1 MTAVFSDGQAE
12 SLAAKIGHAPAKIG
26 LAQIAPAP
34 SQIGLAAVPSQ
45 IALAAGIAPSHIT
58 PAHIGFVPGQSRDPD
73 SVSDADYRSAEFCT
87 DLGGELD
94 ADRVCSNIDINDTF
108 CIIGQD
114 GEENSALPCLG
125 LFRHVNTC
133 NFAYNRPALDP
144 FHCAARCGAGKRAV
158 GRQCADEC
166 DTDNGEVASGV
177 DCIPPAPPIVPVV
190 VRVLA
195 EEDYEGAVY
204 EITAALPPDFQA
216 IAALGDYL
224 QVDAGGTV
232 RTTRPLDRALE
243 ETIAIPADN
252 PTIVVSLRVD
262 PTRRVD
268 YELDAAAGQPFAPV
282 NLAVG
287 PLAGATFGNGFAL
300 AGNYEISPEGTVSLP
315 GGGNAAA
322 GRGRLFFDISD
333 GSVLGMIEGE
343 AFIRANA
350 ATTGLNFAG
359 TNLTRRGQILNIPN
373 ADGAGRNLQGVYWG
387 RRRGLHYVLVKTG
400 DIPPPST
407 GYSEPANLFDG
418 AVGGGLYIRDADGDL
433 SYRPFRAGGRS
444 PRGASSGWT
453 MRDYAALCNGRGA
466 GWRAPSIGEAAG
478 LVYPNFVENF
488 LLTYRTTDIG
498 ALLNLSDG
506 DNLGA
511 PRAQAAWDS
520 SGHNV
525 AIPGLTPSR
534 LAGEASADDHQFV
547 WIWRH
552 QVPVA
557 AVAGDDWVQ
566 LPVGAAVA
574 VANGAPAGYL
584 PEHPSAWP
592 ANQMWALGL
601 ASITDSDREGIFGAF
616 TPESGFGAFT
626 SRAITAPE
634 SGRTGRFDYSEALLT
649 DGATGYAACVL
660 PADSASYE
668 KPPELAVMEM
678 DYAGKNVKCPLS
690 ASPSRECGDA
700 FDPATGRVDHA
711 LSDISQIRLPGRVA
725 RDAVIATLTVR
736 AQRFGRRSDGAA
748 ALESVEGEAR
758 RARLDARV
766 GGGSGLETAA
776 TLVSIS
782 ADDAMAVYEVSLVGG
797 AMGSQEPDDYLARVL
812 VRATPRIGEPAQA
825 LFEITV
831 AGSITPNKP
840 PCGGNEAV
848 LGRIVRHPDGTLE
861 DRRICVP
868 AFADSNI
875 FPPNLYDPNN
885 EANNVRI
892 CKALDGTVVRKKGAT
907 YCKGNF
913 GVAGGHRAP
922 NAHKFCIFK
931 ALTGTDSADG
941 DSCHWAFESANLC
954 NASLPSARTR
964 RQSRHVGA
972 GSRLSTCVN
981 DSEKCSDSQVP
992 VGGLC
997 HLRISAEAPFVPVA
1011 AHPIQASVN
1020 LPPPPKLFSFE
1031 PGTTPWGLFG
1041 HYFPPVPTPL
1051 NHACGESELF
1061 RGIMY
1066 NSGRTE
1072 LLGAVCVAGSD
1083 RRSAFLSA
1091 QGCVQFFD
1099 GGVEEVAAYDG
1110 EFGGS
1115 EKFHTWV
1122 YNQPGFEPCSDTYA
1136 PCVTNGKGDGRDPF
1150 TDNCSR
1156 ADFDSAVDALVA
1168 TGMSTVAAWAEIFP
1182 DPPAVLAG
1190 PSENS
1195 NFIFRQ
1201 LEIGT
1206 GYTGAILTMTSLV
1219 AGANLQVRDLGSDAE
1234 IVLASQSLPGGG
1246 RVVGLVSALPHPIL
1260 AGTAPRSRT
1269 DGDEILHDYTPSED
1283 AEYVH
1288 RPGSEAVITLGVRVG
1303 GGSEVTVALEAR
1315 PLALLPVRIL
1325 GQSVAAVSEITGGTV
1340 MISLGGY
1347 GSSPPEGPDSPGLL
1361 ARLET
1366 DFPEGRGVWRDG
1378 GLSAGLRILSD
1389 GGILADA
1396 TLEYDEAVREVGILE
1411 TATKRGVRLTV
1422 EVLIG
1427 GGGETALRTAVL
1439 AGDEAAV
1446 RALAGAGAGVRGSDG
1461 DYPLHLAL
1469 KVESANL
1476 AIVSLLA
1483 AASPDV
1489 LRRPDG
1495 EGDLPLDLAFR
1506 ADLGADFYA
1515 ALAPEL
1521 GLLAPP
1527 AGSDDYALHAAL
1539 RNGAGAGA
1547 AAFLLSAA
1555 PEVLTL
1561 AGAGGNYP
1569 LHAALQARP
1578 INLEAVR
1585 WALDQNTLA
1594 LTLRNDANMQPLHVA
1609 AAAVRPTEEE
1619 FTDGMERLATAG
1631 LPTDGTVSF
1640 NPDLIA
1646 AASILLDRGADVNA
1660 PIRHPG
1666 QDSDLEADNAL
1677 GVAFRLGLY
1686 GDFPRS
1692 NPGAG
1697 PKCADHSGLVNEDL
1711 VRMVG
1716 LLRDR
1721 GANPNLL
1728 HQPPF
1733 DFRLGEHFD
1742 TNTRGHEWSVIHV
1755 AAEYFNKGMNP
1766 VVVEFLRTGAGREAI
1781 TADLLNKGAGNASNP
1796 ASATGGDTALDI
1808 LDYYFN
1814 DSTASNCASGLPDR
1828 MEKIRDLFRALDAL
1842 GADCR
1847 KRPTRSLCSAED
1859 N

>member
-1 MTAVFSDGQAE
+1 MTTVFSDGQAE
-12 SLAAKIGHAPAKIG
+12 SLAA
-26 LAQIAPAP
+26 LAPAP
-34 SQIGLAAVPSQ
+34 SQIGLAA
-45 IALAAGIAPSHIT
+45 GIAPGQI
-58 PAHIGFVPGQSRDPD
+58 AAGHIGFVPGQSRDPA

-94 ADRVCSNIDINDTF
+94 ADRICSNIDINDTF

-114 GEENSALPCLG
+114 GEDNSALPCLG

-144 FHCAARCGAGKRAV
+144 FHCAARCGPGKRAV

-166 DTDNGEVASGV
+166 AEDHTASGV

-232 RTTRPLDRALE
+232 RTTRPLDRALD
-243 ETIAIPADN
+243 ETITIPAEN
-252 PTIVVSLRVD
+252 PSLQISLRVD
-262 PTRRVD
+262 PVRRVE
-268 YELDAAAGQPFAPV
+268 YELDAPAGQPFSPV
-282 NLAVG
+282 GLAVG
-287 PLAGATFGNGFAL
+287 ALASATFSGSPRGGAS
-300 AGNYEISPEGTVSLP
+300 YEISSEGTVSIP
-315 GGGNAAA
+315 GGGNVEPTSY
-322 GRGRLFFDISD
+322 GRWRIVDFEASG
-333 GSVLGMIEGE
+333 GSVLGTISGLVN
-343 AFIRANA
+343 IRGVSLVAS
-350 ATTGLNFAG
+350 GLSFGG
-359 TNLTRRGQILNIPN
+359 TNLTRRGQIFDIPN
-373 ADGAGRNLQGVYWG
+373 ADADSRNLQGVYWG
-387 RRRGLHYVLVKTG
+387 RRRGLHFVLVKTG
-400 DIPPPST
+400 EIPPPSD
-407 GYSEPANLFDG
+407 GFPEPLNLFDG
-418 AVGGGLYIRDADGDL
+418 AVGGGYYIRNADGNL
-433 SYRPFRAGGRS
+433 SYRPFRTVARS

-453 MRDYAALCNGRGA
+453 MADYAALCRGRGA
-466 GWRAPSIGEAAG
+466 GWRAPALGEAAG
-478 LVYPNFVENF
+478 LVFGQGDR
-488 LLTYRTTDIG
+488 LKLTYRSTDIG
-498 ALLNLSDG
+498 VINIEGHRGRDQER
-506 DNLGA
+506 NQLGS

-525 AIPGLTPSR
+525 AIPGLTPTR
-534 LAGEASADDHQFV
+534 RPGEASSFTHQFS
-547 WIWRH
+547 WIW
-552 QVPVA
+552 QNQIPVTVA
-557 AVAGDDWVQ
+557 AAGDWFA
-566 LPVGAAVA
+566 LPAGAAVA
-574 VANGAPAGYL
+574 AANGAPAGYL
-584 PEHPSAWP
+584 PEHPSAWAGP
-592 ANQMWALGL
+592 MWAVGV
-601 ASITDSDREGIFGAF
+601 AAIQTEGIFGAF
-616 TPESGFGAFT
+616 TPESGFGMAA
-626 SRAITAPE
+626 SRKVTVPAL
-634 SGRTGRFDYSEALLT
+634 GRTGRSFDFSEGVLS

-668 KPPELAVMEM
+668 KPAELAVMEM

-736 AQRFGRRSDGAA
+736 ARRFGRRSDGAA
-748 ALESVEGEAR
+748 ALESVAGEAR

-812 VRATPRIGEPAQA
+812 VRATPRIGEPASA
-825 LFEITV
+825 LFEVTV
-831 AGSITPNKP
+831 AGSMPARKPVNDSCSSLTDSRITQ
-840 PCGGNEAV
+840 

-868 AFADSNI
+868 PVQTLAE
-875 FPPNLYDPNN
+875 LYSTTS
-885 EANNVRI
+885 EAHNVQVCR
-892 CKALDGTVVRKKGAT
+892 ALDGKVVRKRGVT
-907 YCKGNF
+907 YCESRFSVLHDKDSN
-913 GVAGGHRAP
+913 AP
-922 NAHKFCIFK
+922 NAPWFCIFK
-931 ALTGTDSADG
+931 PSGEDNCAQ
-941 DSCHWAFESANLC
+941 AFNASREC
-954 NASLPSARTR
+954 NAAGR
-964 RQSRHVGA
+964 RVRRPAAPA
-972 GSRLSTCVN
+972 GFPATCPSTCEGETPRAVA
-981 DSEKCSDSQVP
+981 
-992 VGGLC
+992 GLC
-997 HLRISAEAPFVPVA
+997 HPEIDSAVAPYVQVTI
-1011 AHPIQASVN
+1011 HPIQASVN
-1020 LPPPPKLFSFE
+1020 LPPPRKLFSFE
-1031 PGTTPWGLFG
+1031 
-1041 HYFPPVPTPL
+1041 
-1051 NHACGESELF
+1051 
-1061 RGIMY
+1061 
-1066 NSGRTE
+1066 
-1072 LLGAVCVAGSD
+1072 
-1083 RRSAFLSA
+1083 
-1091 QGCVQFFD
+1091 
-1099 GGVEEVAAYDG
+1099 
-1110 EFGGS
+1110 
-1115 EKFHTWV
+1115 
-1122 YNQPGFEPCSDTYA
+1122 
-1136 PCVTNGKGDGRDPF
+1136 
-1150 TDNCSR
+1150 
-1156 ADFDSAVDALVA
+1156 
-1168 TGMSTVAAWAEIFP
+1168 STV
-1182 DPPAVLAG
+1182 DSVAG
-1190 PSENS
+1190 PSESS

-1260 AGTAPRSRT
+1260 AGTAPRSRA

-1315 PLALLPVRIL
+1315 PLALLPVRIV

-1347 GSSPPEGPDSPGLL
+1347 GSATPEGPDSPGLL

-1527 AGSDDYALHAAL
+1527 AGSDDHALHAAL

-1594 LTLRNDANMQPLHVA
+1594 LALRNDANMQPLHVA

-1619 FTDGMERLATAG
+1619 FNEADALLAAMS
-1631 LPTDGTVSF
+1631 LPPDGTLSF
-1640 NPDLIA
+1640 NPGLIA

-1666 QDSDLEADNAL
+1666 QDANLGADNAL
-1677 GVAFRLGLY
+1677 GLAFRLGVY
-1686 GDFPRS
+1686 GPLES
-1692 NPGAG
+1692 NL
-1697 PKCADHSGLVNEDL
+1697 KCNQTDQSGWVNEDL
-1711 VRMVG
+1711 LLMVK

-1728 HQPPF
+1728 HRPPF
-1733 DFRLGEHFD
+1733 EYNANQRFR
-1742 TNTRGHEWSVIHV
+1742 NWSILHMAV
-1755 AAEYFNKGMNP
+1755 EYFNKGMFS
-1766 VVVEFLRTGAGREAI
+1766 VIDEFLRTGTGRADITILNAGVRDAHL
-1781 TADLLNKGAGNASNP
+1781 TDNA
-1796 ASATGGDTALDI
+1796 TMGDTALDI
-1808 LDYYFN
+1808 LDYHF
-1814 DSTASNCASGLPDR
+1814 DGSNCAPNLSGR
-1828 MEKIRDLFRALDAL
+1828 AGKITDLFRALDGL
-1842 GADCR
+1842 GANCR
-1847 KRPTRSLCSAED
+1847 RRVGRTLCGPED

>member
-12 SLAAKIGHAPAKIG
+12 SLAA
-26 LAQIAPAP
+26 LAPAP
-34 SQIGLAAVPSQ
+34 SQIGLAA
-45 IALAAGIAPSHIT
+45 GIAPGQIA
-58 PAHIGFVPGQSRDPD
+58 AHIGFVPGQSRDPD

-114 GEENSALPCLG
+114 GEDNSALPCLG

-144 FHCAARCGAGKRAV
+144 FHCAARCGPGKRAV

-166 DTDNGEVASGV
+166 AEDHTASGV

-195 EEDYEGAVY
+195 EEEYEGAVY

-232 RTTRPLDRALE
+232 RTTRPLDRALD
-243 ETIAIPADN
+243 ETITIPAEN
-252 PTIVVSLRVD
+252 PSLQISLRVD
-262 PTRRVD
+262 PVHRVD
-268 YELDAAAGQPFAPV
+268 FELDAVAGQPFAPV
-282 NLAVG
+282 DLAVG
-287 PLAGATFGNGFAL
+287 PLAGATFANILLLGG
-300 AGNYEISPEGTVSLP
+300 GYGISPAGAVSLS
-315 GGGNAAA
+315 GGGNAEASE
-322 GRGRLFFDISD
+322 GRL
-333 GSVLGMIEGE
+333 
-343 AFIRANA
+343 AFEIHSGGVAGTVSGLVIVHGNA
-350 ATTGLNFAG
+350 ATTGLSFDG
-359 TNLTRRGQILNIPN
+359 TNLTRRGQDLDIQN
-373 ADGAGRNLQGVYWG
+373 ADAAGRTLKGFYWG

-407 GYSEPANLFDG
+407 GHPEPLNLFDG
-418 AVGGGLYIRDADGDL
+418 AVGGGLYFRNADGDR
-433 SYRPFRAGGRS
+433 SYRPFRPGGRS
-444 PRGASSGWT
+444 PRGASAGWT
-453 MRDYAALCNGRGA
+453 MADYAALCRGRGA
-466 GWRAPSIGEAAG
+466 GWRAPALGEAAG
-478 LVYPNFVENF
+478 LVFGQGDR
-488 LLTYRTTDIG
+488 LKLTYRSTDIG
-498 ALLNLSDG
+498 VINIEGHRGRDQER
-506 DNLGA
+506 NQLGS

-525 AIPGLTPSR
+525 AIPGLTPTR
-534 LAGEASADDHQFV
+534 RPGEASSFTHQFS
-547 WIWRH
+547 WIW
-552 QVPVA
+552 QNQIPVTVA
-557 AVAGDDWVQ
+557 AAGDWFA
-566 LPVGAAVA
+566 LPAGAAVA
-574 VANGAPAGYL
+574 AANGAPAGYL
-584 PEHPSAWP
+584 PEHPSAWAGP
-592 ANQMWALGL
+592 MWAVGV
-601 ASITDSDREGIFGAF
+601 AAIQTEGIFGAF
-616 TPESGFGAFT
+616 TPESGFGMAA
-626 SRAITAPE
+626 SRKVTVPAL
-634 SGRTGRFDYSEALLT
+634 GRTGRSFDFSEGVLS

-736 AQRFGRRSDGAA
+736 ARRFGRRSDGAA

-797 AMGSQEPDDYLARVL
+797 ASETQEPDDYLARVL
-812 VRATPRIGEPAQA
+812 VRATPRIGEPASA
-825 LFEITV
+825 LFEVTV
-831 AGSITPNKP
+831 EGSLPDKTPIADLCNP
-840 PCGGNEAV
+840 RAPDIV
-848 LGRIVRHPDGTLE
+848 QLGRIVRHPDGTLE
-861 DRRICVP
+861 DRRICVLP
-868 AFADSNI
+868 SNLQ
-875 FPPNLYDPNN
+875 PNLYLPAN

-892 CKALDGTVVRKKGAT
+892 CKALDGKVVRRGGT
-907 YCKGNF
+907 VYCEGKF
-913 GVAGGHRAP
+913 GRGPENPPTDAP
-922 NAHKFCIFK
+922 NSHQYCVFAT
-931 ALTGTDSADG
+931 TGTDNCAD
-941 DSCHWAFESANLC
+941 AFDAARRCNPGGKRSDFPAGGPNACAGISPCESTSPGRPVA
-954 NASLPSARTR
+954 
-964 RQSRHVGA
+964 VGA
-972 GSRLSTCVN
+972 SCYPRIF
-981 DSEKCSDSQVP
+981 SDPFPPQQGRP
-992 VGGLC
+992 V
-997 HLRISAEAPFVPVA
+997 RVTI
-1011 AHPIQASVN
+1011 HPIQMSVN
-1020 LPPPPKLFSFE
+1020 LPPPRKLFSFE
-1031 PGTTPWGLFG
+1031 
-1041 HYFPPVPTPL
+1041 
-1051 NHACGESELF
+1051 
-1061 RGIMY
+1061 
-1066 NSGRTE
+1066 
-1072 LLGAVCVAGSD
+1072 
-1083 RRSAFLSA
+1083 
-1091 QGCVQFFD
+1091 
-1099 GGVEEVAAYDG
+1099 
-1110 EFGGS
+1110 
-1115 EKFHTWV
+1115 
-1122 YNQPGFEPCSDTYA
+1122 
-1136 PCVTNGKGDGRDPF
+1136 
-1150 TDNCSR
+1150 
-1156 ADFDSAVDALVA
+1156 
-1168 TGMSTVAAWAEIFP
+1168 STV
-1182 DPPAVLAG
+1182 DSVAG

-1219 AGANLQVRDLGSDAE
+1219 AGANLQVREIGSDAE
-1234 IVLASQSLPGGG
+1234 IGLASQSLPGGG

-1260 AGTAPRSRT
+1260 AGTAPRSRA

-1288 RPGSEAVITLGVRVG
+1288 RAGSEAVITLGVRVG

-1527 AGSDDYALHAAL
+1527 AGSDDHALHAAL

-1609 AAAVRPTEEE
+1609 AAAVLPAE
-1619 FTDGMERLATAG
+1619 MEYGRAMHRLAVMS
-1631 LPTDGTVSF
+1631 LPPDGTLSF

-1660 PIRHPG
+1660 PIRHPDQAAAHG
-1666 QDSDLEADNAL
+1666 DDNAL
-1677 GVAFRLGLY
+1677 GLAFRLGVY
-1686 GDFPRS
+1686 GPLHI
-1692 NPGAG
+1692 NT
-1697 PKCADHSGLVNEDL
+1697 KCNDDDGWVNEDL
-1711 VRMVG
+1711 LLMVK
-1716 LLRDR
+1716 LLRDH

-1728 HQPPF
+1728 HRPSLF
-1733 DFRLGEHFD
+1733 FKTGSESE
-1742 TNTRGHEWSVIHV
+1742 NWSVLHV
-1755 AAEYFNKGMNP
+1755 AVEYFNKGMFS
-1766 VVVEFLRTGAGREAI
+1766 VVSEFLRAGPGREDI
-1781 TADLLNKGAGNASNP
+1781 TILNAGKGEAS
-1796 ASATGGDTALDI
+1796 SSVSVTQGDTVLDV
-1808 LDYYFN
+1808 LDYF
-1814 DSTASNCASGLPDR
+1814 SNNGSFCASTLPGR
-1828 MEKIRDLFRALDAL
+1828 MEKITNLFKELDAL
-1842 GADCR
+1842 GANCR
-1847 KRPTRSLCSAED
+1847 KRKQRSLCSAED
-1859 N
+1859 TEDN

>member
-12 SLAAKIGHAPAKIG
+12 SLAA
-26 LAQIAPAP
+26 LAPAP
-34 SQIGLAAVPSQ
+34 KQ
-45 IALAAGIAPSHIT
+45 IAA
-58 PAHIGFVPGQSRDPD
+58 AHIGFVPGQSRDPD

-144 FHCAARCGAGKRAV
+144 FHCAQPCGAGKRAV

-166 DTDNGEVASGV
+166 AEDHTASGV

-232 RTTRPLDRALE
+232 RTTRPLDRALD
-243 ETIAIPADN
+243 ETITIPAEN
-252 PTIVVSLRVD
+252 PSLQISLRVD
-262 PTRRVD
+262 PVRRVE
-268 YELDAAAGQPFAPV
+268 YELDAVAGQPFSPV
-282 NLAVG
+282 DLAVG
-287 PLAGATFGNGFAL
+287 ALASATFSGSPRGGAS
-300 AGNYEISPEGTVSLP
+300 YEISSEGTVSIP
-315 GGGNAAA
+315 GGGNVEPTSY
-322 GRGRLFFDISD
+322 GRWRIVDFEASG
-333 GSVLGMIEGE
+333 GSVLGTISGLVN
-343 AFIRANA
+343 IRGVSLVAS
-350 ATTGLNFAG
+350 GLSFGG
-359 TNLTRRGQILNIPN
+359 TNLTRRGQIFDIPN
-373 ADGAGRNLQGVYWG
+373 ADADSRNLQGVYWG
-387 RRRGLHYVLVKTG
+387 RRRGLHFVLVKTG
-400 DIPPPST
+400 EIPPPSD
-407 GYSEPANLFDG
+407 GFPEPLNLFDG
-418 AVGGGLYIRDADGDL
+418 AVGGGYYIRNADGNL
-433 SYRPFRAGGRS
+433 SYRPFRTVSRS

-453 MRDYAALCNGRGA
+453 MADYAALCDGRGA
-466 GWRAPSIGEAAG
+466 GWRAPALGEAAG
-478 LVYPNFVENF
+478 LVHRLVAGDGDFP
-488 LLTYRTTDIG
+488 LTYRSTDIG
-498 ALLNLSDG
+498 VLQNIAG
-506 DNLGA
+506 HDNNQLA
-511 PRAQAAWDS
+511 SPRAQAVWES

-525 AIPGLTPSR
+525 NIPGLTPTR
-534 LAGEASADDHQFV
+534 RAGPADANTHQFD
-547 WIWRH
+547 WIWQNR
-552 QVPVA
+552 VPV
-557 AVAGDDWVQ
+557 VELLENDWIE

-574 VANGAPAGYL
+574 AANGAPAGYL
-584 PEHPSAWP
+584 PEHPSGWP
-592 ANQMWALGL
+592 AGRMWAVGV
-601 ASITDSDREGIFGAF
+601 ASAGAEGIFGAF
-616 TPESGFGAFT
+616 TPESGFGMAA
-626 SRAITAPE
+626 SRKVTVPAL
-634 SGRTGRFDYSEALLT
+634 GRTGRSFDFSEGVLS

-668 KPPELAVMEM
+668 KPAELAVMEM
-678 DYAGKNVKCPLS
+678 DYAGKSVKCPLS

-700 FDPATGRVDHA
+700 FDAETGRVDHA

-736 AQRFGRRSDGAA
+736 ARRFGRRSDGAA

-766 GGGSGLETAA
+766 RGGSGLETAA

-812 VRATPRIGEPAQA
+812 VRATPRIGEPASA

-1020 LPPPPKLFSFE
+1020 LPPPRKLFSFE
-1031 PGTTPWGLFG
+1031 PGTTPWGLYG
-1041 HYFPPVPTPL
+1041 HYLPPVPTPL
-1051 NHACGESELF
+1051 NHTCGESDLF

-1083 RRSAFLSA
+1083 RSSAFLSA

-1168 TGMSTVAAWAEIFP
+1168 TGLSTVAAWAEIFP

-1190 PSENS
+1190 PAENS
-1195 NFIFRQ
+1195 GFIFRQ

-1260 AGTAPRSRT
+1260 AGTAPRSRA

-1378 GLSAGLRILSD
+1378 GLSAGLRILAD

-1594 LTLRNDANMQPLHVA
+1594 LALRNDANMLPLHVA

-1828 MEKIRDLFRALDAL
+1828 AEKIKAMAQALDAA

-1847 KRPTRSLCSAED
+1847 RRIGRSLCAQAGSP
-1859 N
+1859 

>member
-12 SLAAKIGHAPAKIG
+12 SLAAQIGPAPAKIG

-34 SQIGLAAVPSQ
+34 SQIGLAP
-45 IALAAGIAPSHIT
+45 APKQIT

-73 SVSDADYRSAEFCT
+73 TVSDADYRSAEFCT

-114 GEENSALPCLG
+114 GEDNSALPCLG
-125 LFRHVNTC
+125 LFRHVNRC

-144 FHCAARCGAGKRAV
+144 FHCAQPCGAGKRAV

-177 DCIPPAPPIVPVV
+177 ECIPPAPPIVPVV

-232 RTTRPLDRALE
+232 RTTRPLDRALD
-243 ETIAIPADN
+243 ETITIPAEN
-252 PTIVVSLRVD
+252 PSLQISLRVD
-262 PTRRVD
+262 PVHRVD
-268 YELDAAAGQPFAPV
+268 FELDAVAGQPFAPV
-282 NLAVG
+282 DLAVG
-287 PLAGATFGNGFAL
+287 PLAGATFANILLLGG
-300 AGNYEISPEGTVSLP
+300 GYGISPAGAVSLS
-315 GGGNAAA
+315 GGGNAEASEGRTAFEIHSGGVA
-322 GRGRLFFDISD
+322 GTVSGLVIVH
-333 GSVLGMIEGE
+333 G
-343 AFIRANA
+343 NA
-350 ATTGLNFAG
+350 ATTGLSFDG
-359 TNLTRRGQILNIPN
+359 TNLTRRGQDLDIQN
-373 ADGAGRNLQGVYWG
+373 ADAAGRTLKGFYWG

-407 GYSEPANLFDG
+407 GHPEPLNLFDG
-418 AVGGGLYIRDADGDL
+418 AVGGGLYFRNADGDR
-433 SYRPFRAGGRS
+433 SYRPFRPGGRS

-453 MRDYAALCNGRGA
+453 MADYAALCRGRGA
-466 GWRAPSIGEAAG
+466 GWRAPALGEAAG
-478 LVYPNFVENF
+478 LVFGQGDR
-488 LLTYRTTDIG
+488 LKLTYRSTDIG
-498 ALLNLSDG
+498 VINIEGHRGRDQER
-506 DNLGA
+506 NQLGS

-525 AIPGLTPSR
+525 AIPGLTPTR
-534 LAGEASADDHQFV
+534 RPGEASSFTHQFS
-547 WIWRH
+547 WIW
-552 QVPVA
+552 QNQIPVTVA
-557 AVAGDDWVQ
+557 AAGDWFA
-566 LPVGAAVA
+566 LPAGAAVA
-574 VANGAPAGYL
+574 AANGAPAGYL
-584 PEHPSAWP
+584 PEHPSAWAGP
-592 ANQMWALGL
+592 MWAVGV
-601 ASITDSDREGIFGAF
+601 AAIQTEGIFGAF
-616 TPESGFGAFT
+616 TPESGFGMAA
-626 SRAITAPE
+626 SRKVTVPAL
-634 SGRTGRFDYSEALLT
+634 GRTGRSFDFSEGVLS

-1521 GLLAPP
+1521 GLLASP
-1527 AGSDDYALHAAL
+1527 AGSDDHALHAAL

-1585 WALDQNTLA
+1585 WALDQSTLA
-1594 LTLRNDANMQPLHVA
+1594 LALRNDANMQPLHVA

-1619 FTDGMERLATAG
+1619 FNEADALLAAMS
-1631 LPTDGTVSF
+1631 LPPDGTLSF

-1666 QDSDLEADNAL
+1666 QFSALRDDNAL
-1677 GVAFRLGLY
+1677 GLAFRLGIY
-1686 GDFPRS
+1686 GPLES
-1692 NPGAG
+1692 NL
-1697 PKCADHSGLVNEDL
+1697 KCNQTDQSGWVNEDL
-1711 VRMVG
+1711 LLMVK

-1728 HQPPF
+1728 HRPPF
-1733 DFRLGEHFD
+1733 EYNANQRFR
-1742 TNTRGHEWSVIHV
+1742 NWSILHMAV
-1755 AAEYFNKGMNP
+1755 EYFNKGMFS
-1766 VVVEFLRTGAGREAI
+1766 VIDEFLRTGTGRADITILNAGVRDAHL
-1781 TADLLNKGAGNASNP
+1781 TDNA
-1796 ASATGGDTALDI
+1796 TMGDTALDI
-1808 LDYYFN
+1808 LDYHF
-1814 DSTASNCASGLPDR
+1814 DGSNCAPNLSGR
-1828 MEKIRDLFRALDAL
+1828 AGKITDLFRALDGL
-1842 GADCR
+1842 GANCR
-1847 KRPTRSLCSAED
+1847 RRVGRTLCGPED

>member
-12 SLAAKIGHAPAKIG
+12 SLAAQIG
-26 LAQIAPAP
+26 LAPAQIGLVQIAPAP
-34 SQIGLAAVPSQ
+34 GQIGLAAVPSQ
-45 IALAAGIAPSHIT
+45 IGLAAGIAPSQI
-58 PAHIGFVPGQSRDPD
+58 AAAKIGFVPGQSRDPD

-114 GEENSALPCLG
+114 GEDNSALPCLG

-166 DTDNGEVASGV
+166 AEDHTASGV
-177 DCIPPAPPIVPVV
+177 ECIPPAPPIVPVA

-232 RTTRPLDRALE
+232 RTTRPLDRALD
-243 ETIAIPADN
+243 ETITIPAEN
-252 PTIVVSLRVD
+252 PSLQISLRVD
-262 PTRRVD
+262 PVRRID
-268 YELDAAAGQPFAPV
+268 YELDAVAGQPFSPV
-282 NLAVG
+282 GLAVG
-287 PLAGATFGNGFAL
+287 ALASATFSGSPRGGAS
-300 AGNYEISPEGTVSLP
+300 YEISSEGTVSIP
-315 GGGNAAA
+315 GGGNVEPTSY
-322 GRGRLFFDISD
+322 GRWRIVDFEASG
-333 GSVLGMIEGE
+333 GSVLGTISGLVN
-343 AFIRANA
+343 IRGVSLVAS
-350 ATTGLNFAG
+350 GLSFGG
-359 TNLTRRGQILNIPN
+359 TNLTRRGQIFDIPN
-373 ADGAGRNLQGVYWG
+373 ADADSRNLQGVYWG
-387 RRRGLHYVLVKTG
+387 RRRGLHFVLVKTG
-400 DIPPPST
+400 EIPPPSD
-407 GYSEPANLFDG
+407 GFPEPLNLFDG
-418 AVGGGLYIRDADGDL
+418 AVGGGYYIRNADGNL
-433 SYRPFRAGGRS
+433 SYRPFRTVARS

-453 MRDYAALCNGRGA
+453 MADYAALCDGRGA
-466 GWRAPSIGEAAG
+466 GWRAPALGEAAG
-478 LVYPNFVENF
+478 LVHRLVAGDGDFP
-488 LLTYRTTDIG
+488 LTYRSTDIG
-498 ALLNLSDG
+498 VLQNIAG
-506 DNLGA
+506 HDNNQLA
-511 PRAQAAWDS
+511 SPRAQAVWES

-525 AIPGLTPSR
+525 NIPGLTPTR
-534 LAGEASADDHQFV
+534 RAGPADANTHQFD
-547 WIWRH
+547 WIWQNR
-552 QVPVA
+552 VPV
-557 AVAGDDWVQ
+557 VELLENDWIE

-574 VANGAPAGYL
+574 AANGAPAGYL
-584 PEHPSAWP
+584 PEHPSGWP
-592 ANQMWALGL
+592 AGRMWAVGV
-601 ASITDSDREGIFGAF
+601 ASAGAEGIFGAF
-616 TPESGFGAFT
+616 TPESGFGMAA
-626 SRAITAPE
+626 SRKVTVPAL
-634 SGRTGRFDYSEALLT
+634 GRTGRSFDFSEGVLS

-748 ALESVEGEAR
+748 ALESVAGEAR
-758 RARLDARV
+758 MALLDARV

-797 AMGSQEPDDYLARVL
+797 AMDSQEPDDYLARVL
-812 VRATPRIGEPAQA
+812 VRATPRIGEPASA
-825 LFEITV
+825 LFEVTV
-831 AGSITPNKP
+831 AGSLPDKTPTTDTCFSRAPDITL
-840 PCGGNEAV
+840 
-848 LGRIVRHPDGTLE
+848 LGRIVRLPDGTLE
-861 DRRICVP
+861 DRRVCVIP
-868 AFADSNI
+868 ALTAGNPPADNGS
-875 FPPNLYDPNN
+875 LYSATN
-885 EANNVRI
+885 EAHNVRI
-892 CKALDGTVVRKKGAT
+892 CRALDGKVVRRGGKI
-907 YCKGNF
+907 YCKGKFARGPLGAPNNAPNSYQYCVFSTTGLDNCKHAFDAARRCNPQGKPVNF
-913 GVAGGHRAP
+913 PASGGEGSASSNNVCSTNPCEAPTPRAVAGA
-922 NAHKFCIFK
+922 
-931 ALTGTDSADG
+931 
-941 DSCHWAFESANLC
+941 CHAEIRS
-954 NASLPSARTR
+954 
-964 RQSRHVGA
+964 
-972 GSRLSTCVN
+972 
-981 DSEKCSDSQVP
+981 SDAQPVQVT
-992 VGGLC
+992 
-997 HLRISAEAPFVPVA
+997 I
-1011 AHPIQASVN
+1011 HPIQASVN
-1020 LPPPPKLFSFE
+1020 LPPPRKLFSFE
-1031 PGTTPWGLFG
+1031 ST
-1041 HYFPPVPTPL
+1041 VD
-1051 NHACGESELF
+1051 S
-1061 RGIMY
+1061 
-1066 NSGRTE
+1066 
-1072 LLGAVCVAGSD
+1072 VAG
-1083 RRSAFLSA
+1083 
-1091 QGCVQFFD
+1091 
-1099 GGVEEVAAYDG
+1099 
-1110 EFGGS
+1110 
-1115 EKFHTWV
+1115 
-1122 YNQPGFEPCSDTYA
+1122 P
-1136 PCVTNGKGDGRDPF
+1136 
-1150 TDNCSR
+1150 
-1156 ADFDSAVDALVA
+1156 
-1168 TGMSTVAAWAEIFP
+1168 AE
-1182 DPPAVLAG
+1182 
-1190 PSENS
+1190 SS

-1260 AGTAPRSRT
+1260 AGTAPRQA
-1269 DGDEILHDYTPSED
+1269 DGAQSLHDYTPSED

-1527 AGSDDYALHAAL
+1527 AGSDDHALHAAL

-1585 WALDQNTLA
+1585 WAVDQNTLA

-1609 AAAVRPTEEE
+1609 AAAVLPAE
-1619 FTDGMERLATAG
+1619 MEYGRAMHRLAVMS
-1631 LPTDGTVSF
+1631 LPPDGTLSF

-1733 DFRLGEHFD
+1733 DFRLGVHFNI
-1742 TNTRGHEWSVIHV
+1742 NTRGHEWSVIHV

-1828 MEKIRDLFRALDAL
+1828 AEKIKAMAQALDAA

-1847 KRPTRSLCSAED
+1847 RRIGRSLCAQAGSP
-1859 N
+1859 

>member
-12 SLAAKIGHAPAKIG
+12 SLAA
-26 LAQIAPAP
+26 LAPAP
-34 SQIGLAAVPSQ
+34 GQIGLAAVPSQ
-45 IALAAGIAPSHIT
+45 IALAAGIAPGQIA
-58 PAHIGFVPGQSRDPD
+58 AHIGFVPGQSRDPD
-73 SVSDADYRSAEFCT
+73 TVSDADYRSAEFCT

-114 GEENSALPCLG
+114 GEDNSALPCLG

-144 FHCAARCGAGKRAV
+144 FHCAARCGSGKRAV

-166 DTDNGEVASGV
+166 AEDHTASGV

-195 EEDYEGAVY
+195 EEEYEGAVY

-232 RTTRPLDRALE
+232 RTTRPLDRALD
-243 ETIAIPADN
+243 ETITIPAEN
-252 PTIVVSLRVD
+252 PSLQISLRVD
-262 PTRRVD
+262 PVHRVD
-268 YELDAAAGQPFAPV
+268 FELDAVAGQPFAPV
-282 NLAVG
+282 DLAVG
-287 PLAGATFGNGFAL
+287 PLAGATFANILLLGG
-300 AGNYEISPEGTVSLP
+300 GYGISPAGAVSLS
-315 GGGNAAA
+315 GGGNAEASE
-322 GRGRLFFDISD
+322 GRL
-333 GSVLGMIEGE
+333 
-343 AFIRANA
+343 AFEIHSGGVAGTVSGLVIVHGNA
-350 ATTGLNFAG
+350 ATTGLSFDG
-359 TNLTRRGQILNIPN
+359 TNLTRRGQDLDIQN
-373 ADGAGRNLQGVYWG
+373 ADAAGRTLKGFYWG

-407 GYSEPANLFDG
+407 GYPEPLNLFDG
-418 AVGGGLYIRDADGDL
+418 AVGGGLYFRNADGDR
-433 SYRPFRAGGRS
+433 SYRPFRPGGRS

-453 MRDYAALCNGRGA
+453 MADYAALCRGRGA
-466 GWRAPSIGEAAG
+466 GWRAPALGEAAG
-478 LVYPNFVENF
+478 LVFGQGDR
-488 LLTYRTTDIG
+488 LKLTYRSTDIG
-498 ALLNLSDG
+498 VINIEGHRGSDQER
-506 DNLGA
+506 NQLGS

-525 AIPGLTPSR
+525 AIPGLTPTR
-534 LAGEASADDHQFV
+534 RPGEASSFTHQFS
-547 WIWRH
+547 WIW
-552 QVPVA
+552 QNQIPVTVA
-557 AVAGDDWVQ
+557 AAGDWFA
-566 LPVGAAVA
+566 LPAGAAVA
-574 VANGAPAGYL
+574 AANGAPAGYL
-584 PEHPSAWP
+584 PEHPSAWAGP
-592 ANQMWALGL
+592 MWAVGV
-601 ASITDSDREGIFGAF
+601 AAIQTEGIFGAF
-616 TPESGFGAFT
+616 TPESGFGMAA
-626 SRAITAPE
+626 SRKVTVPAL
-634 SGRTGRFDYSEALLT
+634 GRTGRSFDFSEGVLS

-660 PADSASYE
+660 PADSSSYE
-668 KPPELAVMEM
+668 KPAELAVMEM

-700 FDPATGRVDHA
+700 FDAETGRVDHA

-736 AQRFGRRSDGAA
+736 ARRFGRRSDGAA

-758 RARLDARV
+758 MARLDARV

-797 AMGSQEPDDYLARVL
+797 DMDSQEPDDYLARVL
-812 VRATPRIGEPAQA
+812 VRATPRIGEPASA

-831 AGSITPNKP
+831 AGSLQP
-840 PCGGNEAV
+840 PRRPADNNNSCASPSNDPDDRTIQ

-861 DRRICVP
+861 DRRICVLP
-868 AFADSNI
+868 ANLQA
-875 FPPNLYDPNN
+875 NLYLPNN
-885 EANNVRI
+885 EAFNVRV
-892 CKALDGTVVRKKGAT
+892 CRALDGKVVRKRGVT
-907 YCKGNF
+907 YCQGKFGN
-913 GVAGGHRAP
+913 AGAANAP
-922 NAHKFCIFK
+922 NAHQYCVFK
-931 ALTGTDSADG
+931 PVAGNSAADR
-941 DSCHWAFESANLC
+941 DSCHYAFNDARLC
-954 NASLPSARTR
+954 NPAGDAVLFIGSNNPCATLACRSPRT
-964 RQSRHVGA
+964 A
-972 GSRLSTCVN
+972 A
-981 DSEKCSDSQVP
+981 
-992 VGGLC
+992 VGGVC
-997 HLRISAEAPFVPVA
+997 YPEIDSAEDPLIQVA
-1011 AHPIQASVN
+1011 VHPIQESVS

-1031 PGTTPWGLFG
+1031 PK
-1041 HYFPPVPTPL
+1041 PVPLSLFAYYFGSAENPDCPGSL
-1051 NHACGESELF
+1051 IAGEIQVLDVGYGFACVIPVADPHANDEVKCLHFTGDPVDVFVVDTTKGGRVF
-1061 RGIMY
+1061 RPVENENNKY
-1066 NSGRTE
+1066 RP
-1072 LLGAVCVAGSD
+1072 
-1083 RRSAFLSA
+1083 
-1091 QGCVQFFD
+1091 D
-1099 GGVEEVAAYDG
+1099 GGGDDAGLCMET
-1110 EFGGS
+1110 F
-1115 EKFHTWV
+1115 
-1122 YNQPGFEPCSDTYA
+1122 P
-1136 PCVTNGKGDGRDPF
+1136 PCVTDGKVDGRDPF
-1150 TDNCSR
+1150 TENCSK
-1156 ADFDSAVDALVA
+1156 ADFDAA
-1168 TGMSTVAAWAEIFP
+1168 VAATSLEEVFAA
-1182 DPPAVLAG
+1182 PPALLAG
-1190 PSENS
+1190 PAENS
-1195 NFIFRQ
+1195 GFIFRQ
-1201 LEIGT
+1201 LEVGT

-1219 AGANLQVRDLGSDAE
+1219 AGANLQVREIGSDAE
-1234 IVLASQSLPGGG
+1234 IGLASQSLPGGG

-1260 AGTAPRSRT
+1260 AGTAPRSRA

-1527 AGSDDYALHAAL
+1527 AGSDDHALHAAL

-1585 WALDQNTLA
+1585 WAVDQSTLA
-1594 LTLRNDANMQPLHVA
+1594 LALRNDANMQPLHVA

-1619 FTDGMERLATAG
+1619 FNEADALLAAMS
-1631 LPTDGTVSF
+1631 LPPDGTLSF
-1640 NPDLIA
+1640 NPGLVA
-1646 AASILLDRGADVNA
+1646 AASILLDRGAEVNA
-1660 PIRHPG
+1660 PIRHPDQAAAHG
-1666 QDSDLEADNAL
+1666 DDNAL
-1677 GVAFRLGLY
+1677 GLAFRLGVY
-1686 GDFPRS
+1686 GPLHI
-1692 NPGAG
+1692 NT
-1697 PKCADHSGLVNEDL
+1697 KCNDDDGWVNEDL
-1711 VRMVG
+1711 LLMVK
-1716 LLRDR
+1716 LLRDH

-1728 HQPPF
+1728 HRPSLF
-1733 DFRLGEHFD
+1733 FKTGSESE
-1742 TNTRGHEWSVIHV
+1742 NWSVLHV
-1755 AAEYFNKGMNP
+1755 AAEYFNKGMFS
-1766 VVVEFLRTGAGREAI
+1766 VVSEFLRAGPGREDI
-1781 TADLLNKGAGNASNP
+1781 TILNAGKGEAS
-1796 ASATGGDTALDI
+1796 SSISVTEGDTVLDV
-1808 LDYYFN
+1808 LDYF
-1814 DSTASNCASGLPDR
+1814 SNNGSFCASVLPGR
-1828 MEKIRDLFRALDAL
+1828 TEKITNLFKELDAL
-1842 GADCR
+1842 GANCR
-1847 KRPTRSLCSAED
+1847 KRKQRSLCSAED
-1859 N
+1859 TEDN

>member
-12 SLAAKIGHAPAKIG
+12 SLAA
-26 LAQIAPAP
+26 LAPAP
-34 SQIGLAAVPSQ
+34 GQIGLAAVPSQ
-45 IALAAGIAPSHIT
+45 IALAAGIAPGQIA
-58 PAHIGFVPGQSRDPD
+58 AHIGFVPGQSRDPD
-73 SVSDADYRSAEFCT
+73 TVSDADYRSAEFCT

-114 GEENSALPCLG
+114 GEDNSALPCLG

-144 FHCAARCGAGKRAV
+144 FHCAARCGSGKRAV

-166 DTDNGEVASGV
+166 AEDHTASGV

-195 EEDYEGAVY
+195 EEEYEGAVY

-232 RTTRPLDRALE
+232 RTTRPLDRALD
-243 ETIAIPADN
+243 ETITIPAEN
-252 PTIVVSLRVD
+252 PSLQISLRVD
-262 PTRRVD
+262 PVHRVD
-268 YELDAAAGQPFAPV
+268 FELDAVAGQPFAPV
-282 NLAVG
+282 DLAVG
-287 PLAGATFGNGFAL
+287 PLAGATFANILLLGG
-300 AGNYEISPEGTVSLP
+300 GYGISPAGAVSLS
-315 GGGNAAA
+315 GGGNAEASE
-322 GRGRLFFDISD
+322 GRL
-333 GSVLGMIEGE
+333 
-343 AFIRANA
+343 AFEIHSGGVAGTVSGLVIVHGNA
-350 ATTGLNFAG
+350 ATTGLSFDG
-359 TNLTRRGQILNIPN
+359 TNLTRRGQDLDIQN
-373 ADGAGRNLQGVYWG
+373 ADAAGRTLKGFYWG

-407 GYSEPANLFDG
+407 GYPEPLNLFDG
-418 AVGGGLYIRDADGDL
+418 AVGGGLYFRNADGDR
-433 SYRPFRAGGRS
+433 SYRPFRPGGRS
-444 PRGASSGWT
+444 PRGASAGWT
-453 MRDYAALCNGRGA
+453 MADYAALCNGRGA
-466 GWRAPSIGEAAG
+466 GWRAPALGEAAG
-478 LVYPNFVENF
+478 LVFGQGDR
-488 LLTYRTTDIG
+488 LKLTYRSTDIG
-498 ALLNLSDG
+498 VINIEGHRGRDQER
-506 DNLGA
+506 NQLGS

-525 AIPGLTPSR
+525 AIPGLTPTR
-534 LAGEASADDHQFV
+534 RPGEASSFTHQFS
-547 WIWRH
+547 WIW
-552 QVPVA
+552 QNQIPVTVA
-557 AVAGDDWVQ
+557 AAGDWFA
-566 LPVGAAVA
+566 LPAGAAVA
-574 VANGAPAGYL
+574 AANGAPAGYL
-584 PEHPSAWP
+584 PEHPSAWAGP
-592 ANQMWALGL
+592 MWAVGV
-601 ASITDSDREGIFGAF
+601 AAIQTEGIFGAF
-616 TPESGFGAFT
+616 TPESGFGMAA
-626 SRAITAPE
+626 SRKVTVPAL
-634 SGRTGRFDYSEALLT
+634 GRTGRSFDFSEGVLS

-668 KPPELAVMEM
+668 KPAELAVMEM

-700 FDPATGRVDHA
+700 FDAETGRVDHA

-736 AQRFGRRSDGAA
+736 ARRFGRRSDGAA
-748 ALESVEGEAR
+748 ALESVAGEAR

-812 VRATPRIGEPAQA
+812 VRATPRIGEPASA
-825 LFEITV
+825 LFEVTV
-831 AGSITPNKP
+831 AGSMPARKPVNDSCSSLTDSRITQ
-840 PCGGNEAV
+840 

-868 AFADSNI
+868 PVQTLAE
-875 FPPNLYDPNN
+875 LYSTTS
-885 EANNVRI
+885 EAHNVQVCR
-892 CKALDGTVVRKKGAT
+892 ALDGKVVRKRGVT
-907 YCKGNF
+907 YCESRFSVLHDKDSN
-913 GVAGGHRAP
+913 AP
-922 NAHKFCIFK
+922 NAPWFCIFK
-931 ALTGTDSADG
+931 PSGEDNCAQ
-941 DSCHWAFESANLC
+941 AFNASREC
-954 NASLPSARTR
+954 NAAGR
-964 RQSRHVGA
+964 RVRRPAAPA
-972 GSRLSTCVN
+972 GFPATCPSTCEGETPRAVA
-981 DSEKCSDSQVP
+981 
-992 VGGLC
+992 GLC
-997 HLRISAEAPFVPVA
+997 HPEIDSAVAPYVQVTI
-1011 AHPIQASVN
+1011 HPIQASVN
-1020 LPPPPKLFSFE
+1020 LPPPRKLFSFE
-1031 PGTTPWGLFG
+1031 
-1041 HYFPPVPTPL
+1041 
-1051 NHACGESELF
+1051 
-1061 RGIMY
+1061 
-1066 NSGRTE
+1066 
-1072 LLGAVCVAGSD
+1072 
-1083 RRSAFLSA
+1083 
-1091 QGCVQFFD
+1091 
-1099 GGVEEVAAYDG
+1099 
-1110 EFGGS
+1110 
-1115 EKFHTWV
+1115 
-1122 YNQPGFEPCSDTYA
+1122 
-1136 PCVTNGKGDGRDPF
+1136 
-1150 TDNCSR
+1150 
-1156 ADFDSAVDALVA
+1156 
-1168 TGMSTVAAWAEIFP
+1168 STV
-1182 DPPAVLAG
+1182 DSVAG
-1190 PSENS
+1190 PSESS

-1260 AGTAPRSRT
+1260 AGTAPRSRA

-1288 RPGSEAVITLGVRVG
+1288 RAGSEAVITLGVRVG

-1527 AGSDDYALHAAL
+1527 AGSDDHALHAAL

-1585 WALDQNTLA
+1585 WAVDQNTLA

-1609 AAAVRPTEEE
+1609 AAAVLPAE
-1619 FTDGMERLATAG
+1619 MEYGRAMHRLAVMS
-1631 LPTDGTVSF
+1631 LPPDGTLSF

-1660 PIRHPG
+1660 PIRHPDQAAAHG
-1666 QDSDLEADNAL
+1666 DDNAL
-1677 GVAFRLGLY
+1677 GLAFRLGVY
-1686 GDFPRS
+1686 GPLHI
-1692 NPGAG
+1692 NT
-1697 PKCADHSGLVNEDL
+1697 KCNDDDGWVNEDL
-1711 VRMVG
+1711 LLMVK
-1716 LLRDR
+1716 LLRDH

-1728 HQPPF
+1728 HRPSLF
-1733 DFRLGEHFD
+1733 FKTGSESE
-1742 TNTRGHEWSVIHV
+1742 NWSVLHV
-1755 AAEYFNKGMNP
+1755 AVEYFNKGMFS
-1766 VVVEFLRTGAGREAI
+1766 VVSEFLRAGPGREDI
-1781 TADLLNKGAGNASNP
+1781 TILNAGKGEAS
-1796 ASATGGDTALDI
+1796 SSVSVTQGDTVLDV
-1808 LDYYFN
+1808 LDYF
-1814 DSTASNCASGLPDR
+1814 SNNGSFCASVLPGR
-1828 MEKIRDLFRALDAL
+1828 TEKITNLFKELDAL
-1842 GADCR
+1842 GANCR
-1847 KRPTRSLCSAED
+1847 KRMARSLCTAED

>member
-1 MTAVFSDGQAE
+1 MPRERGIVPRIASALAFAGAATMTAVFSDGQAE
-12 SLAAKIGHAPAKIG
+12 SLAALAPAPAKIG

-34 SQIGLAAVPSQ
+34 GQ
-45 IALAAGIAPSHIT
+45 IALA
-58 PAHIGFVPGQSRDPD
+58 PAHIGFVPGQSQIAPAKIGFVPGQSRDPA

-114 GEENSALPCLG
+114 GEDNSALPCLG

-144 FHCAARCGAGKRAV
+144 FHCAARCGSGKRAV

-166 DTDNGEVASGV
+166 AEDHTASGV

-232 RTTRPLDRALE
+232 RTTRPLDRALD
-243 ETIAIPADN
+243 ETITIPAEN
-252 PTIVVSLRVD
+252 PSLQISLRVD
-262 PTRRVD
+262 PTRRID
-268 YELDAAAGQPFAPV
+268 FELDAVAGQPFAPV
-282 NLAVG
+282 DLAVG
-287 PLAGATFGNGFAL
+287 ALASATFSGVARGGA
-300 AGNYEISPEGTVSLP
+300 NYEISPEGTVSIP
-315 GGGNAAA
+315 GGGNAEATS
-322 GRGRLFFDISD
+322 RGRVRLVDFEAS
-333 GSVLGMIEGE
+333 GGGVLGTISGLVN
-343 AFIRANA
+343 IRGVSLVAS
-350 ATTGLNFAG
+350 GLSFGG
-359 TNLTRRGQILNIPN
+359 TNLTRRGQIFDIPN
-373 ADGAGRNLQGVYWG
+373 ADADSRNLQGVYWG
-387 RRRGLHYVLVKTG
+387 RRRGLHFVLVKTG
-400 DIPPPST
+400 EIPPPSD
-407 GYSEPANLFDG
+407 GFPEPLNLFDG
-418 AVGGGLYIRDADGDL
+418 AVGGGYYIRNADGNL
-433 SYRPFRAGGRS
+433 SYRPFRTVARS

-453 MRDYAALCNGRGA
+453 MADYAALCDGRGA
-466 GWRAPSIGEAAG
+466 GWRAPAIGEAAG
-478 LVYPNFVENF
+478 LVHRLVAGDGDFP
-488 LLTYRTTDIG
+488 LTYRSTDIG
-498 ALLNLSDG
+498 VLQNIAG
-506 DNLGA
+506 HDNNQLA
-511 PRAQAAWDS
+511 SPRAQAVWES

-525 AIPGLTPSR
+525 NIPGLTPTR
-534 LAGEASADDHQFV
+534 RAGPADANTHQFD
-547 WIWRH
+547 WIWQNR
-552 QVPVA
+552 VPV
-557 AVAGDDWVQ
+557 VELLENDWIE

-574 VANGAPAGYL
+574 AANGAPAGYL
-584 PEHPSAWP
+584 PEHPSGWP
-592 ANQMWALGL
+592 AGRMWAVGV
-601 ASITDSDREGIFGAF
+601 ASAGAEGIFGAF
-616 TPESGFGAFT
+616 TPESGFGMAA
-626 SRAITAPE
+626 SRKVTVPAL
-634 SGRTGRFDYSEALLT
+634 GRTGRSFDFSEGVLS

-668 KPPELAVMEM
+668 KPAELAVMEM

-700 FDPATGRVDHA
+700 FDAATGRVDHA

-736 AQRFGRRSDGAA
+736 ARRFGRRSDGAA
-748 ALESVEGEAR
+748 ALESVAGEAR

-797 AMGSQEPDDYLARVL
+797 AMDSQEPDDYLARVL
-812 VRATPRIGEPAQA
+812 VRATPRIGEPASA
-825 LFEITV
+825 LFEVTV
-831 AGSITPNKP
+831 AGSMPARKPVNDSCSSLTDSRITRI
-840 PCGGNEAV
+840 
-848 LGRIVRHPDGTLE
+848 GRVALLPDGTRE
-861 DRRICVP
+861 DRRICVDPFSSNP
-868 AFADSNI
+868 A
-875 FPPNLYDPNN
+875 LYSTTS
-885 EANNVRI
+885 EAHNVQVCR
-892 CKALDGTVVRKKGAT
+892 ALDGKVVRKRGVT
-907 YCKGNF
+907 YCESRFSVLHDETN
-913 GVAGGHRAP
+913 ALNAP
-922 NAHKFCIFK
+922 WFCIFK
-931 ALTGTDSADG
+931 DSGEDNCAQAFMGSLECNPGGLVLRYPASTAAPCSSLHCGG
-941 DSCHWAFESANLC
+941 DEVAVA
-954 NASLPSARTR
+954 
-964 RQSRHVGA
+964 
-972 GSRLSTCVN
+972 
-981 DSEKCSDSQVP
+981 
-992 VGGLC
+992 GLC

-1011 AHPIQASVN
+1011 AHPIQMSVN

-1099 GGVEEVAAYDG
+1099 GGVEEVTAYDG

-1182 DPPAVLAG
+1182 APPAVLAG
-1190 PSENS
+1190 PAESS

-1219 AGANLQVRDLGSDAE
+1219 AGANLQVREIGSDAE
-1234 IVLASQSLPGGG
+1234 IGLASQSLPGGG

-1260 AGTAPRSRT
+1260 AGTAPRSRA

-1288 RPGSEAVITLGVRVG
+1288 RAGSEAVITLGVRVG

-1547 AAFLLSAA
+1547 AAFLLAAA

-1609 AAAVRPTEEE
+1609 AAAVLPAE
-1619 FTDGMERLATAG
+1619 MEYGRAMHRLAVMS
-1631 LPTDGTVSF
+1631 LPPDGTLSF

-1660 PIRHPG
+1660 PIRHPDQAAAHG
-1666 QDSDLEADNAL
+1666 DDNAL
-1677 GVAFRLGLY
+1677 GLAFRLGVY
-1686 GDFPRS
+1686 GPLHI
-1692 NPGAG
+1692 NT
-1697 PKCADHSGLVNEDL
+1697 KCNDDDGWVNEDL
-1711 VRMVG
+1711 LLMVK
-1716 LLRDR
+1716 LLRDH

-1728 HQPPF
+1728 HRPSLF
-1733 DFRLGEHFD
+1733 FKTGSESE
-1742 TNTRGHEWSVIHV
+1742 NWSVLHV
-1755 AAEYFNKGMNP
+1755 AAEYFNKGMFS
-1766 VVVEFLRTGAGREAI
+1766 VVSEFLRAGPGREDI
-1781 TADLLNKGAGNASNP
+1781 TILNAGKGEAS
-1796 ASATGGDTALDI
+1796 SSISVTEGDTVLDV
-1808 LDYYFN
+1808 LDYF
-1814 DSTASNCASGLPDR
+1814 SNNGSFCASVLPGR
-1828 MEKIRDLFRALDAL
+1828 TEKITNLFKELDAL
-1842 GADCR
+1842 GANCR
-1847 KRPTRSLCSAED
+1847 KRKQRSLCSAED
-1859 N
+1859 TEDN

>member
-12 SLAAKIGHAPAKIG
+12 SLAA
-26 LAQIAPAP
+26 LAPAP
-34 SQIGLAAVPSQ
+34 GQIGFAAVPSQ
-45 IALAAGIAPSHIT
+45 IALAAGIAP
-58 PAHIGFVPGQSRDPD
+58 AHIGFVPGQSRDPA

-114 GEENSALPCLG
+114 GEDNSALPCLG

-144 FHCAARCGAGKRAV
+144 FHCAQPCGPGKRAV

-166 DTDNGEVASGV
+166 AEDHTASGV

-232 RTTRPLDRALE
+232 RTTRPLDRALD
-243 ETIAIPADN
+243 ETITIPAEN
-252 PTIVVSLRVD
+252 PSLQISLRVD
-262 PTRRVD
+262 PVHRVD
-268 YELDAAAGQPFAPV
+268 FELDAVAGQPFTPV
-282 NLAVG
+282 DLAVG
-287 PLAGATFGNGFAL
+287 PLAGATFANILLLGG
-300 AGNYEISPEGTVSLP
+300 GYGISPAGAVSLS
-315 GGGNAAA
+315 GGGNAEASE
-322 GRGRLFFDISD
+322 GRL
-333 GSVLGMIEGE
+333 
-343 AFIRANA
+343 AFEIHSGGVAGTVSGLVIVHGNA
-350 ATTGLNFAG
+350 ATTGLSFDG
-359 TNLTRRGQILNIPN
+359 TNLTRRGQDLDIQN
-373 ADGAGRNLQGVYWG
+373 ADAAGRTLKGFYWG

-407 GYSEPANLFDG
+407 GYPEPLNLFDG
-418 AVGGGLYIRDADGDL
+418 AVGGGLYFRNADGDR
-433 SYRPFRAGGRS
+433 SYRPFRPGGRS

-453 MRDYAALCNGRGA
+453 MADYAALCRGRGA
-466 GWRAPSIGEAAG
+466 GWRAPALGEAAG
-478 LVYPNFVENF
+478 LVFGQGDR
-488 LLTYRTTDIG
+488 LKLTYRSTDIG
-498 ALLNLSDG
+498 VINIEGHRGRDQER
-506 DNLGA
+506 NQLGS

-525 AIPGLTPSR
+525 AIPGLTPTR
-534 LAGEASADDHQFV
+534 RPGEASLFTHQFS
-547 WIWRH
+547 WIW
-552 QVPVA
+552 QNQIPVTVA
-557 AVAGDDWVQ
+557 AAGDWFA
-566 LPVGAAVA
+566 LPAGAAVA
-574 VANGAPAGYL
+574 AANGAPAGYL
-584 PEHPSAWP
+584 PEHPSAWAGP
-592 ANQMWALGL
+592 MWAVGV
-601 ASITDSDREGIFGAF
+601 AAIQTEGIFGAF
-616 TPESGFGAFT
+616 TPESGFGMAA
-626 SRAITAPE
+626 SRKVTVPAL
-634 SGRTGRFDYSEALLT
+634 GRTGRSFDFSEGVLS

-668 KPPELAVMEM
+668 KPAELAVMEM

-700 FDPATGRVDHA
+700 FDAETGRVDHA

-736 AQRFGRRSDGAA
+736 ARRFGRRSDGAA

-758 RARLDARV
+758 MARLDARV

-797 AMGSQEPDDYLARVL
+797 ASETQEPDDYLARVL
-812 VRATPRIGEPAQA
+812 VRATPRIGEPASA
-825 LFEITV
+825 LFEVTV
-831 AGSITPNKP
+831 AGSMPARKPVNDSCSSLTDSRITRI
-840 PCGGNEAV
+840 
-848 LGRIVRHPDGTLE
+848 GRVALLPDGTRE
-861 DRRICVP
+861 DRRICVDPFSSNP
-868 AFADSNI
+868 A
-875 FPPNLYDPNN
+875 LYSTTS
-885 EANNVRI
+885 EAHNVQVCR
-892 CKALDGTVVRKKGAT
+892 ALDGKVVRKRGVT
-907 YCKGNF
+907 YCESRFSVLHDETTN
-913 GVAGGHRAP
+913 AP
-922 NAHKFCIFK
+922 NAPWFCIFK
-931 ALTGTDSADG
+931 DSGEDNCAQAFMGSLECNPGGLVLRYPASTASPCSSLHCGG
-941 DSCHWAFESANLC
+941 DEVAVA
-954 NASLPSARTR
+954 
-964 RQSRHVGA
+964 
-972 GSRLSTCVN
+972 
-981 DSEKCSDSQVP
+981 
-992 VGGLC
+992 GLC
-997 HLRISAEAPFVPVA
+997 HPRISAEAPFVPVA
-1011 AHPIQASVN
+1011 VHPIQASVN
-1020 LPPPPKLFSFE
+1020 LPPPRKLFSFE
-1031 PGTTPWGLFG
+1031 PGTTPWGLYG
-1041 HYFPPVPTPL
+1041 HYLPPVPTPL
-1051 NHACGESELF
+1051 NHTCGESDLF

-1083 RRSAFLSA
+1083 RSSAFLSA

-1260 AGTAPRSRT
+1260 AGTAPRSRA

-1288 RPGSEAVITLGVRVG
+1288 RAGSEAVITLGVRVG

-1378 GLSAGLRILSD
+1378 GLSAGLRILAD

-1422 EVLIG
+1422 EVLIQPAD
-1427 GGGETALRTAVL
+1427 GETRLRAAIR
-1439 AGDEAAV
+1439 AGDEALV
-1446 RALAGAGAGVRGSDG
+1446 REFAGAAGVKGPDEN
-1461 DYPLHLAL
+1461 YPLHLAL
-1469 KVESANL
+1469 KTEPVNATIVNFL
-1476 AIVSLLA
+1476 AE
-1483 AASPDV
+1483 ASPDV

-1495 EGDLPLDLAFR
+1495 EGDFPLHL
-1506 ADLGADFYA
+1506 
-1515 ALAPEL
+1515 
-1521 GLLAPP
+1521 
-1527 AGSDDYALHAAL
+1527 AL
-1539 RNGAGAGA
+1539 RARPVNLEAVRRLLDQYAGAGAGA
-1547 AAFLLSAA
+1547 AHFGRRNADNMA
-1555 PEVLTL
+1555 
-1561 AGAGGNYP
+1561 P
-1569 LHAALQARP
+1569 LHLAAAL
-1578 INLEAVR
+1578 
-1585 WALDQNTLA
+1585 
-1594 LTLRNDANMQPLHVA
+1594 
-1609 AAAVRPTEEE
+1609 VRPTDAEYGQA
-1619 FTDGMERLATAG
+1619 TVRLAAMG
-1631 LPTDGTVSF
+1631 LPSDGTLSF
-1640 NPDLIA
+1640 NPGLVA
-1646 AASILLDRGADVNA
+1646 AASILLDRGADVNETLS
-1660 PIRHPG
+1660 HPG
-1666 QDSDLEADNAL
+1666 QDRHLGVDNAL
-1677 GVAFRLGLY
+1677 GLAFRLGIY
-1686 GDFPRS
+1686 GPLSLGTKCDDE
-1692 NPGAG
+1692 AG
-1697 PKCADHSGLVNEDL
+1697 WVNEDL

-1728 HQPPF
+1728 HRPPVLF
-1733 DFRLGEHFD
+1733 HSNHLGD
-1742 TNTRGHEWSVIHV
+1742 NRSVLHV
-1755 AAEYFNKGMNP
+1755 AVEYFNKGMFS
-1766 VVVEFLRTGAGREAI
+1766 VVYEFLREGSGREEI
-1781 TADLLNKGAGNASNP
+1781 TADLLNKGAGDASSSV
-1796 ASATGGDTALDI
+1796 SATQGDTILDI
-1808 LDYYFN
+1808 LDYHF
-1814 DSTASNCASGLPDR
+1814 AGSNCAPGLPDR
-1828 MEKIRDLFRALDAL
+1828 QDKIMAL
-1842 GADCR
+1842 GEALAAEGAVCR
-1847 KRPTRSLCSAED
+1847 KRPGRALCGVVAP
-1859 N
+1859 